1 MNAVIRKMEIIIQG
15 AFKSYRRTQGV
26 MNMQALMLAAGM
38 GCRMGDC
45 AGALAKCMIR
55 INGQTLLERTVE
67 ALEPAGISKMVIVVG
82 WHSTQLI
89 KTIQSSV
96 SGIEL
101 EFVCNSD
108 YAATNNIYS
117 LYLAREQ
124 LGNDDTILIESDMVF
139 DKELLKAVAQHP
151 AKDIAVV
158 SKYKPWMNGTVVT
171 VTEDGKISAFIEKQ
185 DIEPQNADIY
195 YKTVN
200 IYKFSRRFLQQSY
213 IPGMEEYIR
222 AHGKNQYYE
231 MVLKELTEA
240 GRLRLNAFITDELKW
255 YEIDTK
261 EDLERAASIFQGM
274 EQGEK

>member
-1 MNAVIRKMEIIIQG
+1 MII
-15 AFKSYRRTQGV
+15 
-26 MNMQALMLAAGM
+26 QALMLAAGM
-38 GCRMGDC
+38 GCRMGNC

-67 ALEPAGISKMVIVVG
+67 ALKLAGISKMVIVVG

-89 KTIQSSV
+89 KTIQSSI

-108 YAATNNIYS
+108 YAKTNNIYS

-124 LGNDDTILIESDMVF
+124 LGRDDTILIESDLVF
-139 DKELLKAVAQHP
+139 DKELLKAVVQHP

-158 SKYKPWMNGTVVT
+158 SRYKPWMDGTVVT
-171 VTEDGKISAFIEKQ
+171 VTADGKIDALIKKQ
-185 DIEPQNADIY
+185 DIEPRNLDIY

-200 IYKFSRRFLQQSY
+200 IYKFSRSFLQRSY
-213 IPGMEEYIR
+213 IPSMEKYIV

-231 MVLKELTEA
+231 MVLKELTA
-240 GRLRLNAFITDELKW
+240 IGRLRLNAFILDEHKW
-255 YEIDTK
+255 CEIDTK
-261 EDLERAASIFQGM
+261 EDLARAASVVQSM
-274 EQGEK
+274 E

>member
-1 MNAVIRKMEIIIQG
+1 
-15 AFKSYRRTQGV
+15 

-38 GCRMGDC
+38 GRRMGDC

-67 ALEPAGISKMVIVVG
+67 ALRLAGISKMVIVVG
-82 WHSTQLI
+82 WHGAQLM

-108 YAATNNIYS
+108 YATTNNIYS

-124 LGNDDTILIESDMVF
+124 LSRDDTILIESDLVF
-139 DKELLKAVAQHP
+139 DKELLQTVVQSP
-151 AKDIAVV
+151 ACDIAVV
-158 SKYKPWMNGTVVT
+158 SKYKPWMDGTVVT
-171 VTEDGKISAFIEKQ
+171 VTEDGRIGAFIEKQ
-185 DIEPQNADIY
+185 DIERKSADIY

-200 IYKFSRRFLQQSY
+200 IYKFSRCFLRQSY
-213 IPGMEEYIR
+213 ISCMEKYIM
-222 AHGKNQYYE
+222 AHGKNQYHE
-231 MVLKELTEA
+231 MVLKELTES
-240 GRLRLNAFITDELKW
+240 GRLRLNAFIIDELKW

-261 EDLERAASIFQGM
+261 EDLARAASVFRSM
-274 EQGEK
+274 D